1 MKMTLRFDRIEDDR
15 MLVLQRLD
23 SGEDS
28 FENTEPDPAESI
40 TGLPEKS

>member
-1 MKMTLRFDRIEDDR
+1 MRMTLRFDRLEDDR

-28 FENTEPDPAESI
+28 YDNTGSDPADSV
-40 TGLPEKS
+40 TGLPVKS